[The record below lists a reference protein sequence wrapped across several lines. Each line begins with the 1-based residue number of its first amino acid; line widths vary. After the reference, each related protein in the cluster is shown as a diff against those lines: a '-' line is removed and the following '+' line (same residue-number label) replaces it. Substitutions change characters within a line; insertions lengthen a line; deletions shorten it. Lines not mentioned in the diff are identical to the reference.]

1 MTIAACYLSPE
12 GLVLGA
18 DSTSTY
24 ANPDGHHY
32 FNHAQKLFEVG
43 EGSSLGIV
51 TWGLGGL
58 AVSSYRMLI
67 AELADDLTATPP
79 TSVAEVAHRWC
90 DHFWNAYASSSF
102 LAPLLARRDVLRA
115 KTEYQV
121 GVPPAPSAR
130 TEDEEDEFARL
141 LNTLGVGFCIGGHV
155 ASNRRPAAFEITI
168 DPYVGAKPSPVDLP
182 VGTQK
187 FWGVPNLILR
197 LIRGCDIGLR
207 NKVLASGK
215 WAGTPAEF
223 DAFIDEFTLQ
233 HPGTVPI
240 RDAIDF
246 TYTCILSTIKAMKF
260 SNLPQVCGG
269 PIEIAVITND
279 RNFRWVRH
287 KPLDA
292 AIAEGDVS

>member
-1 MTIAACYLSPE
+1 VTIAACYLSPE

-32 FNHAQKLFEVG
+32 FNHGQKLFEVG

-67 AELADDLTATPP
+67 AQLADSLGGQPAST
-79 TSVAEVAHRWC
+79 VAEVAQRWC
-90 DHFWNAYASSSF
+90 DHFWTAYSTSPF
-102 LAPLLARRDVLRA
+102 LLPMFQRRDLLAQKA
-115 KTEYQV
+115 AY
-121 GVPPAPSAR
+121 GSPAPHIFPTVR
-130 TEDEEDEFARL
+130 TEAEENEYAGL
-141 LNTLGVGFCIGGHV
+141 LNQLGVGFCIGGHV
-155 ASNRRPAAFEITI
+155 PSDRNPAAFEVVF
-168 DPYVGAKPSPVDLP
+168 DGVGGKPTPVSLP
-182 VGTQK
+182 VGVQK

-197 LIRGCDIGLR
+197 LIRGCDVGLR
-207 NKVLASGK
+207 DKILKSGK
-215 WAGTPAEF
+215 WTGTEAEF
-223 DAFIDEFTLQ
+223 DAFIDEYTLQ

-287 KPLDA
+287 KSLDA
-292 AIAEGDVS
+292 AITEGDGS